1 MSVGKKLGK
10 GLEEAIHTETNPNS
24 LQICEKML
32 NTVTMS
38 EMQIK
43 VTINISLPLSI

>member
-10 GLEEAIHTETNPNS
+10 GLEEAIHTETKPNG

>member
-10 GLEEAIHTETNPNS
+10 GLEEAIHTEANPNG
-24 LQICEKML
+24 LQICKKML

-38 EMQIK
+38 QMQIK
-43 VTINISLPLSI
+43 VTMNISLHLSI